1 LVEIQS
7 AIEMAEQAR
16 KVKKPQVAASEKKR
30 LEEFNKQ
37 LRSRSAK
44 QPKSK

>member
-1 LVEIQS
+1 MVEIQS
-7 AIEMAEQAR
+7 AIEMAEEAR
-16 KVKKPQVAASEKKR
+16 KVKKPEVATAEKKR

-44 QPKSK
+44 QPRA

>member
-1 LVEIQS
+1 MVEIQS
-7 AIEMAEQAR
+7 AIEMAEEAR
-16 KVKKPQVAASEKKR
+16 KVKKPEVAAAEKKR

-44 QPKSK
+44 QPRA